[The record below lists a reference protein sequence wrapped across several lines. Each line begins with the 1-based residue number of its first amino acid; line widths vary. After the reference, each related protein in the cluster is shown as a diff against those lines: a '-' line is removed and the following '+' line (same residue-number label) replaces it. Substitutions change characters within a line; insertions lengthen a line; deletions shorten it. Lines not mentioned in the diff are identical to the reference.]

1 MSVEINDQKLID
13 IVYVDD
19 EGNRHKYSGPFI
31 NDLTITSE
39 IQEKLTA
46 LDTLNT
52 QIGELKT
59 KLDNLNTDVTNNS
72 GMDLIQYMMDLPTGV
87 TSGVNNVYVLPPED
101 SCPIGISLVQSPF
114 TFNIGW
120 IDLNKRTDPDYNKY
134 EKKYLGIGKH
144 VNDNFDPE
152 QKYSIQISVDAK
164 LPTDFT
170 KFTSY
175 QNTILTGYNVDDIYG
190 IYGQFYEVVGPNQ
203 FLPIDGQGEFIIWL
217 RNSGTDIP
225 GPPPT
230 PDTPDIPDQSISGS
244 PVIRNNRFDV
254 PDIHKE
260 YCLLITAKFGSAEP
274 YLDAPIYNC
283 YLGFKPE
290 E

>member
-19 EGNRHKYSGPFI
+19 EDNKHKYSGPFI

-59 KLDNLNTDVTNNS
+59 KWDNLTTDVTNNS
-72 GMDLIQYMMDLPTGV
+72 GIDLIQYMMDLPTGV
-87 TSGVNNVYVLPPED
+87 ASGVNNVYVLPPED

-120 IDLNKRTDPDYNKY
+120 LDLNKKDSNNANDYDI
-134 EKKYLGIGKH
+134 KYLGIGKH

-152 QKYSIQISVDAK
+152 QEYFLQFHITDK
-164 LPTDFT
+164 LPTDPT
-170 KFTSY
+170 KFTSWENITPEGY
-175 QNTILTGYNVDDIYG
+175 TLTDLNSVVMYIYLENQDG
-190 IYGQFYEVVGPNQ
+190 TVNPRENFTLWKSYSEPVGP
-203 FLPIDGQGEFIIWL
+203 II
-217 RNSGTDIP
+217 RNFQVDTLTDILNEK
-225 GPPPT
+225 
-230 PDTPDIPDQSISGS
+230 
-244 PVIRNNRFDV
+244 VFLHIRA
-254 PDIHKE
+254 I
-260 YCLLITAKFGSAEP
+260 FGTNK
-274 YLDAPIYNC
+274 DAGIDLYKC
-283 YLGFKPE
+283 YLGFKSE